1 MLTGLSLGLLK
12 RSLHKRISET
22 DAAFLQQL
30 PVKNN
35 TVFNRV
41 DFVSETCSNKKVLH
55 VGFTDHPFTEQ
66 RIADASLLHQQLKK
80 VTAGLYGIDLETA
93 AVARYQELTNDS
105 AVCCGDIT
113 QFYPKE
119 TIAFEPQLILL
130 GEVIEHLKDPH
141 TAAAVLYNSFKEGT
155 KILVTV
161 PNYMALDNVAAALHA
176 TESVHPHHYWYFSPY
191 TLCRIFDS
199 KKFTLE
205 TLQFGMYYQPEK
217 KINAVL
223 RAYPFYGDCIMAVFS
238 INKKTA

>member
-12 RSLHKRISET
+12 RSLQKRISET

-30 PVKNN
+30 PVKNT
-35 TVFNRV
+35 TVFNRI
-41 DFVSETCSNKKVLH
+41 DFVCETCTNKKVLH

-66 RIADASLLHQQLKK
+66 RIADSSLLHLQLKK
-80 VTAGLYGIDLETA
+80 VTSGLCGIDLEEP
-93 AVARYQELTNDS
+93 AVARYQELVNDS
-105 AVCCGDIT
+105 AVYCGDIT
-113 QFYPKE
+113 LSYPQE

-161 PNYMALDNVAAALHA
+161 PNYMALDNVAAALYA

-205 TLQFGMYYQPEK
+205 TLQFGMYYQPGK

-223 RAYPFYGDCIMAVFS
+223 RAYPCYGDCIMAVFS